1 MDETILTLTAQI
13 VSDFVGHNAT
23 PVEQLPALI
32 NAVHRSLSTVGQA
45 PSEPAKAE
53 PAVDVKKSV
62 FGDHLVC
69 LACGEH
75 FKTLKRH
82 LRTEHEMTPEQYR
95 ERFGLTHSYPM
106 VAPEYAK
113 VRSAMAK
120 KIGLGV
126 GGRGKAP
133 KKAGGKRG

>member
-13 VSDFVGHNAT
+13 VSDFVGQNAM
-23 PVEQLPALI
+23 PSEQLPSLI
-32 NAVHRSLSTVGQA
+32 QAVHRTLSTVGQA
-45 PSEPAKAE
+45 PAQPAKAE

-82 LRTEHEMTPEQYR
+82 LRTEHELGPEQYR
-95 ERFGLTHSYPM
+95 EKFGLPH
-106 VAPEYAK
+106 
-113 VRSAMAK
+113 
-120 KIGLGV
+120 G
-126 GGRGKAP
+126 
-133 KKAGGKRG
+133 

>member
-13 VSDFVGHNAT
+13 VSDFVGHNAVPT
-23 PVEQLPALI
+23 NQLP
-32 NAVHRSLSTVGQA
+32 SLLQAWLRTLSSVGKA
-45 PSEPAKAE
+45 AAEPAKAE

-75 FKTLKRH
+75 FRTLKRH
-82 LRTEHEMTPEQYR
+82 LRTEHEMSPEQYR
-95 ERFGLTHSYPM
+95 ERFGLPHGYPM

-126 GGRGKAP
+126 GGKKAA
-133 KKAGGKRG
+133 KKAGRKRG